1 MDRNI
6 CELVQLS
13 VRETKHMKI
22 EGERG
27 KAARNQGIKCLKCTL
42 SHANDCQK

>member
-22 EGERG
+22 EGKG
-27 KAARNQGIKCLKCTL
+27 GGQQGTKV
-42 SHANDCQK
+42 SNV